1 MNNKPVCNMMINGVV
16 AAMLSLLGAVAV
28 VSPTGNCQETI
39 ADANDADR
47 DTTKTL
53 KAGMAKT
60 VITPPV
66 GTQLSGY
73 GGRTDPS
80 TEVLDDLYAKAL
92 VFDDGNERIS
102 PCGV

>member
-1 MNNKPVCNMMINGVV
+1 M
-16 AAMLSLLGAVAV
+16 
-28 VSPTGNCQETI
+28 TI
-39 ADANDADR
+39 AAANNAERYDE
-47 DTTKTL
+47 TL

-80 TEVLDDLYAKAL
+80 TEVLDNLYAKAL
-92 VFDDGNERIS
+92 VLDDGNERLVLWCVTS
-102 PCGV
+102 LGSASTW